1 VVGGGFNKKNL
12 ISFFIVTKITQFT
25 MNPQY
30 IMTPQMFKGL
40 CCLRGFNELNGKNY
54 QEHICII
61 MEDKLDN
68 NQKNKI
74 HECQTEE
81 EALKYLSTII
91 DFTHNTD
98 FP

>member
-1 VVGGGFNKKNL
+1 
-12 ISFFIVTKITQFT
+12 
-25 MNPQY
+25 MNSQY
-30 IMTPQMFKGL
+30 IMSPELFNNL
-40 CCLRGFNELNGKNY
+40 SFVRGFNTLNGKNY

-81 EALKYLSTII
+81 DALKYLSTII

-98 FP
+98 FS